1 MKQSTSEV
9 GPAWN
14 FKDQYRST
22 YIIVCSYAQQ
32 MATLTETILVQII
45 GAASV

>member
-14 FKDQYRST
+14 FKINIGQHT
-22 YIIVCSYAQQ
+22 FVCSYAQQ